1 MSSILETLNNEL
13 SSVVDRARRSLV
25 QVHAPRSGDRGYGA
39 GTILHSDGLIVTNAH
54 VVQRRSPKITLW
66 DGRTLRGSL
75 LAFNE
80 QMDLAAVAVEGNDLP
95 TIELGNVRELRPGQW
110 VVALGHP
117 WGVTGATSAGMVISV
132 GRPLEGLR
140 YKGDLIQ
147 AGLQLRPGHSG
158 GPMVNSEGL
167 LVGINTMIA
176 GPGVGLAVPIGAV
189 KRFLKQ
195 SLISGAT
202 AVV

>member
-1 MSSILETLNNEL
+1 MSNILEALNNEL
-13 SSVVDRARRSLV
+13 STVVDRARRSLV
-25 QVHAPRSGDRGYGA
+25 QVHNGRRGNGA
-39 GTILHSDGLIVTNAH
+39 GTILHADGLIVTNAH

-95 TIELGNVRELRPGQW
+95 TIELGNGRELRPGQW

-140 YKGDLIQ
+140 YEGDLIQ

-158 GPMVNSEGL
+158 GPMVNSKGL